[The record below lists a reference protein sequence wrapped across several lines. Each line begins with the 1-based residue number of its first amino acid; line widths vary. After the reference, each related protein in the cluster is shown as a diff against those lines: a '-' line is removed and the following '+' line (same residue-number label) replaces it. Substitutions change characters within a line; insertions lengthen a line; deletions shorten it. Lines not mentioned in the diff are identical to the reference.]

1 MKEGKCHKLSVPE
14 ETCYIWFGEGSTYKK
29 SLDWNLET
37 ARGETIIIDLDRH
50 GRVIG
55 IELISG
61 KKPCMRI
68 EENHS
73 KNGQEISKKQQIP
86 A

>member
-1 MKEGKCHKLSVPE
+1 MEMKCQKMSVPE
-14 ETCYIWFGEGSTYKK
+14 EACYIWFGKGGQYHK

-37 ARGETIIIDLDRH
+37 ARGETIIIDLDKH

-55 IELISG
+55 MELISG

-73 KNGQEISKKQQIP
+73 KNGQKISRKQQIP

>member
-1 MKEGKCHKLSVPE
+1 MEMKCQKISVPE
-14 ETCYIWFGEGSTYKK
+14 EACYIWFGKGGQYHK
-29 SLDWNLET
+29 SLDWNLGT
-37 ARGETIIIDLDRH
+37 ARGETIIIDLDKH

-55 IELISG
+55 MELISG

-73 KNGQEISKKQQIP
+73 KNGQKISRKQQIP